1 MEKERLFV
9 VTMIRKSD
17 GTLFFRNPMKT
28 YNHNDA
34 FEEAKRSAQYLSK
47 DYKYVVTQLVNF
59 AELESGEP
67 PVKTT
72 YLI

>member
-1 MEKERLFV
+1 MQKEMLFV
-9 VTMIRKSD
+9 VTTIRKSD
-17 GTLFFRNPMKT
+17 GLRFFRSPMKA
-28 YNHNDA
+28 YSFNDA

-47 DYKYVVTQLVNF
+47 DYKYVVTQLVDF
-59 AELESGEP
+59 CELESGEP